1 MRRKNYLGNWSVAI
15 LTLLGRTS
23 QDLPKMESVKS
34 VAFVVQKTN
43 MCCCFF
49 VVCFILFFFFFLK
62 ISLLVL
68 VQLCGNISLHKTA

>member
-49 VVCFILFFFFFLK
+49 VVCFILFFFFFFENQPACACATLWK
-62 ISLLVL
+62 YF
-68 VQLCGNISLHKTA
+68 TP